1 MAFKFNRSTKE
12 PMSEINVTPF
22 VDVMLVLLIIF
33 MVTAPLLTVGVQVDL
48 PESSADSLPEETEPL
63 TLTINSKGEIF
74 IQEHK
79 VSYQKIVPKLLAIS
93 KNRTDTRMYVRGDK
107 TINYGRVLEVM
118 GTLSGAGFS
127 KVALISEPYKS

>member
-1 MAFKFNRSTKE
+1 MGFKLRSSKKE
-12 PMSEINVTPF
+12 PISEINVTPF

-33 MVTAPLLTVGVQVDL
+33 MVTAPLLTVGVHVDL
-48 PESSADSLPEETEPL
+48 PESSADSLPEEAEPL

-74 IQEHK
+74 IQETK
-79 VSYQKIVPKLLAIS
+79 VEYEKIIAKIMAVS
-93 KNRTDTRMYVRGDK
+93 NNRTDTRIFVRGDK

-127 KVALISEPYKS
+127 KVALISEPYKN